1 MWRNSAC
8 SSSPHLSP
16 NSLQIIADTLYKR
29 YQAFNKI
36 LTTHRMFQ
44 KEKSQTSNPIIKER
58 EKKGGVPI
66 ASEKTYG
73 KHGAWTYSFQGS
85 SGADAIFF
93 RAAKSATRMSIT
105 APCGLAFSKNS
116 CASCESMEWEIGT
129 ARLKNMF
136 RNLSWIFVYTIAIQ
150 TNPNRICYPCVCV
163 CH

>member
-16 NSLQIIADTLYKR
+16 NALQIIADTLYKR

-44 KEKSQTSNPIIKER
+44 KEKSQTSNPIIKVR
-58 EKKGGVPI
+58 KKGGVPI
-66 ASEKTYG
+66 ASEKPMENAVLGPILSKEAPELTR
-73 KHGAWTYSFQGS
+73 F
-85 SGADAIFF
+85 FF

-105 APCGLAFSKNS
+105 APCGLGFSKNS

-129 ARLKNMF
+129 ARLKRETTNAK
-136 RNLSWIFVYTIAIQ
+136 IFFETCPEYLYIQ
-150 TNPNRICYPCVCV
+150 
-163 CH
+163 